1 MRNLNLILIAAVA
14 VMILGSCTS
23 DQETL
28 KDEIDEIESN
38 LFDNP
43 KETMDKDS
51 ARILVDKYV
60 KYAEKNPEDS
70 LALDYMFKAA
80 RVEVALGNY
89 KDGLDLL
96 NQIEEDYEGADE
108 IARILLLKGIIFEDN
123 LDNPEK
129 AAENY
134 RKLIEKYPDNEYARD
149 AQHLL
154 DNLGKSLQD
163 LIDEFEKKN
172 EGADTASVS

>member
-1 MRNLNLILIAAVA
+1 MRNLKLILTTVIALV
-14 VMILGSCTS
+14 ILGACTS
-23 DQETL
+23 DRSSL
-28 KDEIDEIESN
+28 KNEIDQIESN
-38 LFDNP
+38 LFEDP
-43 KETMDKDS
+43 KGSMDKDS
-51 ARILVDKYV
+51 ARLLIDKYV
-60 KYAEKNPEDS
+60 KYAEKNPEDT
-70 LALDYMFKAA
+70 LALEYMFKAA

-89 KDGLDLL
+89 KDGLELL
-96 NQIEEDYEGADE
+96 TQAEEAYEDEDE

-134 RKLIEKYPDNEYARD
+134 RKLIDNYPDSEYARD

-163 LIDEFEKKN
+163 MIDEFEKKN